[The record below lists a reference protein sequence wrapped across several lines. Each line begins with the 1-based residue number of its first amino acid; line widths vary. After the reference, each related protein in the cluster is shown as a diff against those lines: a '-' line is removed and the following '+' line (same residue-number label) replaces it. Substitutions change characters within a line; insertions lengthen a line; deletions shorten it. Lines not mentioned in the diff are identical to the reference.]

1 MLSKRPLPD
10 LVDKRVAAFER
21 RENDF
26 TRSRDKL
33 LEPVDMAA
41 YEEVG
46 GKMRA
51 RRSRRVP
58 VQMRTA
64 IAAKMTRMAR
74 SKPLVGSLACVLS
87 SAVKQWSLVVPKKGA
102 SKEL

>member
-10 LVDKRVAAFER
+10 LVDKRVAAFET

-26 TRSRDKL
+26 TRFRDKL
-33 LEPVDMAA
+33 LELVAMAA
-41 YEEVG
+41 SEEVG
-46 GKMRA
+46 GKTRA

-64 IAAKMTRMAR
+64 IAAKMTRMTR
-74 SKPLVGSLACVLS
+74 SKPLVGSLA
-87 SAVKQWSLVVPKKGA
+87 
-102 SKEL
+102 

>member
-10 LVDKRVAAFER
+10 LVDKRVDAFET

-33 LEPVDMAA
+33 LELVAMAA
-41 YEEVG
+41 SEEVG
-46 GKMRA
+46 GKTRA

-64 IAAKMTRMAR
+64 IDAKMTRMAR

-87 SAVKQWSLVVPKKGA
+87 SAVKQRSLSVPKKGA